1 MNNKLTSFGSRHL
14 ATIVAVGVC
23 AIWGETFVSSKVLLS
38 AGLMPADIFFFRFS
52 LAYLCMSVFS
62 HRRRWAKSWKH
73 ELLLVATG
81 VLGGS
86 LYFLSENMAL
96 LYSTAS
102 NVAILVGS
110 TPLVTALLLAL
121 FYKDERMHG
130 RQIVGSL
137 IAFLGMALVILN
149 GQLVLHLNPRGDL
162 LALGASL
169 TWGFYSLI
177 MKKLSPLYD
186 ALFITRKVFAY
197 GVLSIIPYFI
207 FVQPLQLQTEILL
220 QPKVWGNL
228 LYLALI
234 ASMLCYFGWNWALS
248 KLGTVRTT
256 NIVYLQPFFTMII
269 SYIVLHERITWMAI
283 AGSVV
288 LILGMV
294 LAVKTARRSL
304 NECFKL
310 FLILFLAHKQVLP

>member
-38 AGLMPADIFFFRFS
+38 AGLMPADIFFFRFL
-52 LAYLCMSVFS
+52 LAYLGMSIVS
-62 HRRRWAKSWKH
+62 HRRKWAKNWRH
-73 ELLLVATG
+73 ELMLLAVG

-110 TPLVTALLLAL
+110 TPLVTALLLSL
-121 FYKDERMHG
+121 FYKEERMRG

-169 TWGFYSLI
+169 TWGFYSLV
-177 MKKLSPLYD
+177 MKKLSPHYD

-197 GVLSIIPYFI
+197 GVLTIIPYFI
-207 FVQPLQLQTEILL
+207 FVQPMHLEADILSET
-220 QPKVWGNL
+220 KVWGNL
-228 LYLALI
+228 LYLALV

-256 NIVYLQPFFTMII
+256 NIVYLQSFFTMII

-294 LAVKTARRSL
+294 LAVKNRKAKS
-304 NECFKL
+304 K
-310 FLILFLAHKQVLP
+310 

>member
-1 MNNKLTSFGSRHL
+1 MNKALFSFGPKHL
-14 ATIVAVGVC
+14 ATIVAVSVC
-23 AIWGETFVSSKVLLS
+23 AIWGETFVSSKVLLT
-38 AGLMPADIFFFRFS
+38 AGLLPADIFFFRFT
-52 LAYLCMSVFS
+52 LAYLCLSIFS
-62 HRRRWAKSWKH
+62 HQRRWADTWKH
-73 ELLLVATG
+73 ELLLMATG

-110 TPLVTALLLAL
+110 TPLVTAILLAL

-130 RQIVGSL
+130 RQIGGSL
-137 IAFLGMALVILN
+137 IAFIGMALVILN
-149 GQLVLHLNPRGDL
+149 GQLMLHLNPRGDI

-177 MKKLSPLYD
+177 MKKLTPHYD

-197 GVLSIIPYFI
+197 GILSIIPYFI
-207 FVQPLQLQTEILL
+207 FVQPLHFDTTILFK
-220 QPKVWGNL
+220 PSVWGNL
-228 LYLALI
+228 LYLGLI

-248 KLGTVRTT
+248 VLGTVRTT

-269 SYIVLHERITWMAI
+269 SYIVLSERITWMAI
-283 AGSVV
+283 TGSVI

-294 LAVKTARRSL
+294 LAVKKSG
-304 NECFKL
+304 
-310 FLILFLAHKQVLP
+310 H